1 MSAPARLQNKNST
14 SRKIY
19 SAPSNIEKYRINAN
33 NINKR
38 NTEKKKQKIQRK
50 QAEREWALDNMIWSK
65 SHSFKSSRKQRSS
78 KKREDNSSMLSP
90 VNGSSSNYIT
100 NKSID
105 SLKQLVNN
113 KEKPL
118 STPPPY
124 YNLLL
129 RTIQHNNF
137 LRDSKNKPIKAESPE
152 RKNNISVIVPVNNT
166 KPNPF
171 RKGQIR
177 ISPKK

>member
-1 MSAPARLQNKNST
+1 MGVLNR
-14 SRKIY
+14 
-19 SAPSNIEKYRINAN
+19 
-33 NINKR
+33 
-38 NTEKKKQKIQRK
+38 QRC
-50 QAEREWALDNMIWSK
+50 
-65 SHSFKSSRKQRSS
+65 KSSRKQRSS

-129 RTIQHNNF
+129 RYLINCLIAKLSF
-137 LRDSKNKPIKAESPE
+137 ESKL
-152 RKNNISVIVPVNNT
+152 IS
-166 KPNPF
+166 
-171 RKGQIR
+171 
-177 ISPKK
+177 